1 MNKEIMGLLVLKGGD
16 EPGARES
23 GRGEASSVPLADDS
37 GRASQS
43 SASCLCL
50 EEGGVSVTDDARS
63 DTPVG

>member
-43 SASCLCL
+43 SASQCRL
-50 EEGGVSVTDDARS
+50 VTGLLTSLKPRLGLAS
-63 DTPVG
+63 

>member
-1 MNKEIMGLLVLKGGD
+1 MKKGIVGLLVLNGGD
-16 EPGARES
+16 EPRARES
-23 GRGEASSVPLADDS
+23 GRGEASSAPLADDS